1 MFHSAAYKHV
11 PIVQENPV
19 EGIRNNV
26 LNTRIICEA
35 AIEEEI
41 NNFILISSLILWTLR
56 DFLLL
61 IICSLVISNIVCNLC
76 NQIQKGLKIPRSL
89 SLFLVLT
96 VISVIVFTIFI
107 LVLPPFI
114 KEFNEILVDIP
125 NGLSKINILIN
136 TNLNKFNV
144 LLYGE
149 QSENVIDIFS
159 LINNVVT
166 IPDASTI
173 AKAIQESFKNLI
185 NIAGNLGSG
194 LLKLIFV
201 LAVSLM
207 ISIEPKQ
214 YKENILLLIPKN
226 YRNKFRNILEKCN
239 IALANWTFSMVIS
252 SLSVGLLSLIV
263 LSILDVKYVV
273 SNALIAMVLNIIPN
287 IGPVISG
294 IFPISIALLDNFW
307 KPLAV
312 LGSYVIIQNI
322 ESYIIMPSIMKKK
335 ANLLPGLTL
344 ISQFGFTFI
353 FGPLGLILSLP
364 LAVVIQVLIKES
376 FKDI

>member
-1 MFHSAAYKHV
+1 
-11 PIVQENPV
+11 
-19 EGIRNNV
+19 
-26 LNTRIICEA
+26 
-35 AIEEEI
+35 
-41 NNFILISSLILWTLR
+41 LISSSYFKFVVILITLLIVWILR

-61 IICSLVISNIVCNLC
+61 IICSLVISNIVCNLS
-76 NQIQKGLKIPRSL
+76 NQIQKGLKIPRSI
-89 SLFLVLT
+89 SLFLVLA
-96 VISVIVFTIFI
+96 VISVIIFTIFI

-114 KEFNEILVDIP
+114 KEFNEILVDIQ

-136 TNLNKFNV
+136 TNLNKFNN
-144 LLYGE
+144 LFYGE

-166 IPDASTI
+166 IPDVSTN
-173 AKAIQESFKNLI
+173 AKAIQESFNNLI
-185 NIAGNLGSG
+185 NIAGILGSG
-194 LLKLIFV
+194 LLRLIFV

-287 IGPVISG
+287 IGPVISA

-312 LGSYVIIQNI
+312 LGAYVIIQNI

>member
-1 MFHSAAYKHV
+1 MSSSSYFKLV
-11 PIVQENPV
+11 V
-19 EGIRNNV
+19 
-26 LNTRIICEA
+26 
-35 AIEEEI
+35 
-41 NNFILISSLILWTLR
+41 ILITSLIVWTLR

-76 NQIQKGLKIPRSL
+76 NQIQKGLKIPRPL
-89 SLFLVLT
+89 SLFLVLS
-96 VISVIVFTIFI
+96 VISVIVFTIYI

-136 TNLNKFNV
+136 TNLNKFNI

-159 LINNVVT
+159 LINNVVA

-239 IALANWTFSMVIS
+239 TALANWTFSMVIS
-252 SLSVGLLSLIV
+252 SLSVGILSLIV

-312 LGSYVIIQNI
+312 LGAYVIIQNI

-353 FGPLGLILSLP
+353 FCPLGLILSLP

>member
-1 MFHSAAYKHV
+1 MNSSSYFKLV
-11 PIVQENPV
+11 V
-19 EGIRNNV
+19 
-26 LNTRIICEA
+26 
-35 AIEEEI
+35 
-41 NNFILISSLILWTLR
+41 ILITLLIVWTLR

-76 NQIQKGLKIPRSL
+76 NQIQKGLKIPRPL

-96 VISVIVFTIFI
+96 VISVIIFTIFI

-136 TNLNKFNV
+136 TNLNKFNS
-144 LLYGE
+144 LFYGE

-312 LGSYVIIQNI
+312 LGAYVIIQNI

>member
-1 MFHSAAYKHV
+1 MSSSSYFKLV
-11 PIVQENPV
+11 V
-19 EGIRNNV
+19 
-26 LNTRIICEA
+26 
-35 AIEEEI
+35 
-41 NNFILISSLILWTLR
+41 ILITSLIIWTLR

-76 NQIQKGLKIPRSL
+76 NQIQKGLKIPRPL

-149 QSENVIDIFS
+149 QSENVIDIFR

-239 IALANWTFSMVIS
+239 TALANWTFSMVIS

-312 LGSYVIIQNI
+312 LGAYVIIQNI

>member
-1 MFHSAAYKHV
+1 MSSSSYFKLV
-11 PIVQENPV
+11 V
-19 EGIRNNV
+19 
-26 LNTRIICEA
+26 
-35 AIEEEI
+35 
-41 NNFILISSLILWTLR
+41 ILITSLILWTLR

-76 NQIQKGLKIPRSL
+76 NQIQKGLKIPRLL
-89 SLFLVLT
+89 SLFLVLI

-136 TNLNKFNV
+136 TNLNKFNK
-144 LLYGE
+144 LFYGE

-194 LLKLIFV
+194 LLRLIFV
-201 LAVSLM
+201 LVVSLM

-294 IFPISIALLDNFW
+294 VFPITIALLDNFW

-312 LGSYVIIQNI
+312 LGAYIIIQNI

>member
-1 MFHSAAYKHV
+1 M
-11 PIVQENPV
+11 
-19 EGIRNNV
+19 
-26 LNTRIICEA
+26 
-35 AIEEEI
+35 
-41 NNFILISSLILWTLR
+41 
-56 DFLLL
+56 
-61 IICSLVISNIVCNLC
+61 
-76 NQIQKGLKIPRSL
+76 QKGLKIPRSL

-144 LLYGE
+144 LIYGE

-239 IALANWTFSMVIS
+239 TALANWTFSMVIS

-312 LGSYVIIQNI
+312 LGAYVIIQNI

>member
-1 MFHSAAYKHV
+1 LSSSSYFKLV
-11 PIVQENPV
+11 VI
-19 EGIRNNV
+19 
-26 LNTRIICEA
+26 
-35 AIEEEI
+35 
-41 NNFILISSLILWTLR
+41 FITSLIVWTLR

-76 NQIQKGLKIPRSL
+76 NQIQKGLKIPRPL

-96 VISVIVFTIFI
+96 VISLIVFTIFI

-136 TNLNKFNV
+136 TNLNKFNF
-144 LLYGE
+144 LFYGE

-273 SNALIAMVLNIIPN
+273 SNALIAMVLNVIPN

-294 IFPISIALLDNFW
+294 IFPISVALLDNFW

-312 LGSYVIIQNI
+312 LGAYVIIQNI

-344 ISQFGFTFI
+344 ISQFGFTYI

>member
-1 MFHSAAYKHV
+1 MNSSSYFKLV
-11 PIVQENPV
+11 V
-19 EGIRNNV
+19 
-26 LNTRIICEA
+26 
-35 AIEEEI
+35 
-41 NNFILISSLILWTLR
+41 ILITLLIVWTLR

-76 NQIQKGLKIPRSL
+76 NQIQKGLKIPRPL

-136 TNLNKFNV
+136 TNLNKFNI

-312 LGSYVIIQNI
+312 LGAYVIIQNI

>member
-1 MFHSAAYKHV
+1 MSSSLYFKLV
-11 PIVQENPV
+11 V
-19 EGIRNNV
+19 
-26 LNTRIICEA
+26 
-35 AIEEEI
+35 
-41 NNFILISSLILWTLR
+41 ILITSLIVWTLR

-76 NQIQKGLKIPRSL
+76 NQIQKGLKIPRPL

-149 QSENVIDIFS
+149 ESENVIDIFS

-166 IPDASTI
+166 IPDTSTI

-239 IALANWTFSMVIS
+239 TALANWAFSIIIS

-312 LGSYVIIQNI
+312 LGAYVIIQNI

>member
-1 MFHSAAYKHV
+1 
-11 PIVQENPV
+11 
-19 EGIRNNV
+19 
-26 LNTRIICEA
+26 LNSSSY
-35 AIEEEI
+35 
-41 NNFILISSLILWTLR
+41 FKLVVILITLLIVWTLR

-61 IICSLVISNIVCNLC
+61 IICSLVISNIVCNLS
-76 NQIQKGLKIPRSL
+76 NQIQKGLKIPRSI
-89 SLFLVLT
+89 SLFLVLA
-96 VISVIVFTIFI
+96 VISVIIFTIFI

-114 KEFNEILVDIP
+114 KEFNEILVEIP

-136 TNLNKFNV
+136 TNLNKFNS
-144 LLYGE
+144 LFYGE

-166 IPDASTI
+166 IPDVSTI

-194 LLKLIFV
+194 LLRLIFV

-214 YKENILLLIPKN
+214 YKENVLLLIPKN

-273 SNALIAMVLNIIPN
+273 SNALIAMVLNVIPN

-312 LGSYVIIQNI
+312 FGAYVIIQNI

-376 FKDI
+376 IQDI

>member
-1 MFHSAAYKHV
+1 LSSSSYFKLV
-11 PIVQENPV
+11 V
-19 EGIRNNV
+19 
-26 LNTRIICEA
+26 
-35 AIEEEI
+35 
-41 NNFILISSLILWTLR
+41 ILITSLIVWTLR

-76 NQIQKGLKIPRSL
+76 NQIQKGLKIPRPL
-89 SLFLVLT
+89 SLFVVLT

-136 TNLNKFNV
+136 TNLNKFNN
-144 LLYGE
+144 LFYGE

-159 LINNVVT
+159 LIDNVVT

-263 LSILDVKYVV
+263 LSVLDVKYVV

-312 LGSYVIIQNI
+312 FGAYVIIQNI

-335 ANLLPGLTL
+335 TNLLPGLTL

>member
-1 MFHSAAYKHV
+1 M
-11 PIVQENPV
+11 
-19 EGIRNNV
+19 
-26 LNTRIICEA
+26 
-35 AIEEEI
+35 
-41 NNFILISSLILWTLR
+41 
-56 DFLLL
+56 
-61 IICSLVISNIVCNLC
+61 
-76 NQIQKGLKIPRSL
+76 QKGLKIPRSL

-136 TNLNKFNV
+136 TNLNKLNNLF
-144 LLYGE
+144 YGE
-149 QSENVIDIFS
+149 KSENVIDIFD
-159 LINNVVT
+159 LINNIVA
-166 IPDASTI
+166 IPDVSTI

-214 YKENILLLIPKN
+214 YKENILLIIPKN

-312 LGSYVIIQNI
+312 LGAYVIIQNI

>member
-1 MFHSAAYKHV
+1 
-11 PIVQENPV
+11 
-19 EGIRNNV
+19 
-26 LNTRIICEA
+26 LNSSSY
-35 AIEEEI
+35 
-41 NNFILISSLILWTLR
+41 FKLVVILITLLIVWTLR

-61 IICSLVISNIVCNLC
+61 IICSLVISNIVCNLS
-76 NQIQKGLKIPRSL
+76 NQIQKGLKIPRSI
-89 SLFLVLT
+89 SLFLVLA
-96 VISVIVFTIFI
+96 VISVIIFTIFI

-136 TNLNKFNV
+136 TNLNKLNSLF
-144 LLYGE
+144 YGE

-273 SNALIAMVLNIIPN
+273 SNALIAMVLNVIPN

-312 LGSYVIIQNI
+312 LGAYVIIQNI

>member
-1 MFHSAAYKHV
+1 MNSSAYFKLAV
-11 PIVQENPV
+11 
-19 EGIRNNV
+19 
-26 LNTRIICEA
+26 
-35 AIEEEI
+35 
-41 NNFILISSLILWTLR
+41 ILITSLIIWILR

-89 SLFLVLT
+89 SLFFVLT

-125 NGLSKINILIN
+125 NGLSKINFLLN
-136 TNLNKFNV
+136 TNINKLTSLF
-144 LLYGE
+144 YGKE
-149 QSENVIDIFS
+149 SENVIDIFN

-166 IPDASTI
+166 IPDAATI

-194 LLKLIFV
+194 FLKLIFV
-201 LAVSLM
+201 LVVSLM

-214 YKENILLLIPKN
+214 YIENILLLIPKN
-226 YRNKFRNILEKCN
+226 YRNKSRNILAKCN
-239 IALANWTFSMVIS
+239 TALANWTFSMVIS

-307 KPLAV
+307 KPLVV
-312 LGSYVIIQNI
+312 LGAYVIIQNI

-376 FKDI
+376 IKDI

>member
-1 MFHSAAYKHV
+1 MNSSSYFKLV
-11 PIVQENPV
+11 V
-19 EGIRNNV
+19 
-26 LNTRIICEA
+26 
-35 AIEEEI
+35 
-41 NNFILISSLILWTLR
+41 ILITLLIVWTLR

-76 NQIQKGLKIPRSL
+76 NQIQKGLKIPRSI
-89 SLFLVLT
+89 SLFLVLA
-96 VISVIVFTIFI
+96 VISVIIFTIFI

-136 TNLNKFNV
+136 TNLNKFNS
-144 LLYGE
+144 LFYGE

-166 IPDASTI
+166 IPDVSTI

-194 LLKLIFV
+194 LLRLIFV

-263 LSILDVKYVV
+263 LSILNVKYVV

>member
-1 MFHSAAYKHV
+1 M
-11 PIVQENPV
+11 
-19 EGIRNNV
+19 
-26 LNTRIICEA
+26 
-35 AIEEEI
+35 
-41 NNFILISSLILWTLR
+41 
-56 DFLLL
+56 
-61 IICSLVISNIVCNLC
+61 
-76 NQIQKGLKIPRSL
+76 QKGLKIPRSL
-89 SLFLVLT
+89 SLFFVLT

-239 IALANWTFSMVIS
+239 TALANWTFSMVIS
-252 SLSVGLLSLIV
+252 SLSVGILSLIV

-312 LGSYVIIQNI
+312 LGAYVIIQNI

>member
-1 MFHSAAYKHV
+1 LNSSSYFKLV
-11 PIVQENPV
+11 VILLTLLIV
-19 EGIRNNV
+19 
-26 LNTRIICEA
+26 
-35 AIEEEI
+35 
-41 NNFILISSLILWTLR
+41 WTLR

-76 NQIQKGLKIPRSL
+76 NQIQKGLKIPRSI
-89 SLFLVLT
+89 SLFLVLA
-96 VISVIVFTIFI
+96 VISVIIFSIFI

-136 TNLNKFNV
+136 TNLNKFNS
-144 LLYGE
+144 LFYGE

-166 IPDASTI
+166 IPDVSTI

-194 LLKLIFV
+194 LLRLIFV

-226 YRNKFRNILEKCN
+226 YRNKFRNILDKCN

-312 LGSYVIIQNI
+312 LGAYVIIQNI

>member
-1 MFHSAAYKHV
+1 MSSSSYFKLV
-11 PIVQENPV
+11 V
-19 EGIRNNV
+19 
-26 LNTRIICEA
+26 
-35 AIEEEI
+35 
-41 NNFILISSLILWTLR
+41 ILITSLILWTLR

-76 NQIQKGLKIPRSL
+76 NQIQKGFKIPRSI
-89 SLFLVLT
+89 SLFLVLAL
-96 VISVIVFTIFI
+96 ISVIIFTIFI

-136 TNLNKFNV
+136 TNLNKFNS
-144 LLYGE
+144 LFYGE

-166 IPDASTI
+166 IPDVSTI

-194 LLKLIFV
+194 LLRLIFV

-214 YKENILLLIPKN
+214 YKENVLLLIPKN

-312 LGSYVIIQNI
+312 LGAYVIIQNI

>member
-1 MFHSAAYKHV
+1 MNSSSYFKLV
-11 PIVQENPV
+11 V
-19 EGIRNNV
+19 
-26 LNTRIICEA
+26 
-35 AIEEEI
+35 
-41 NNFILISSLILWTLR
+41 ILITLLVVWTLR

-61 IICSLVISNIVCNLC
+61 IICSLVISNIVCNLS
-76 NQIQKGLKIPRSL
+76 NQIQKGLKIPRSI
-89 SLFLVLT
+89 SLFLVLA
-96 VISVIVFTIFI
+96 VISVIIFTIFI

-136 TNLNKFNV
+136 TNLNKFNS
-144 LLYGE
+144 LFYGE

-166 IPDASTI
+166 IPDVSTI

-194 LLKLIFV
+194 LLRLIFV

-214 YKENILLLIPKN
+214 YKENVLLLIPKN

>member
-1 MFHSAAYKHV
+1 MSSSSYFKLV
-11 PIVQENPV
+11 V
-19 EGIRNNV
+19 
-26 LNTRIICEA
+26 
-35 AIEEEI
+35 
-41 NNFILISSLILWTLR
+41 ILITSLIIWTLR

-61 IICSLVISNIVCNLC
+61 IICSLVISNIVCNLS
-76 NQIQKGLKIPRSL
+76 NQIQKGLKIPRSI
-89 SLFLVLT
+89 SLFLVLA
-96 VISVIVFTIFI
+96 VISVIIFTIFI

-136 TNLNKFNV
+136 TNLNKFNS
-144 LLYGE
+144 LFYGE

-166 IPDASTI
+166 IPDVSTI

-312 LGSYVIIQNI
+312 LGAYVIIQNI

>member
-1 MFHSAAYKHV
+1 MSSSSYFKLV
-11 PIVQENPV
+11 V
-19 EGIRNNV
+19 
-26 LNTRIICEA
+26 
-35 AIEEEI
+35 
-41 NNFILISSLILWTLR
+41 ILITSLIIWTLR

-76 NQIQKGLKIPRSL
+76 NQIQKGLRIPRWL

-96 VISVIVFTIFI
+96 FISVIVFTIFI

-136 TNLNKFNV
+136 TNLNKFNN
-144 LLYGE
+144 LFYGE

-312 LGSYVIIQNI
+312 LGAYVIIQNI

>member
-1 MFHSAAYKHV
+1 MSSYSHFKLV
-11 PIVQENPV
+11 V
-19 EGIRNNV
+19 
-26 LNTRIICEA
+26 
-35 AIEEEI
+35 
-41 NNFILISSLILWTLR
+41 ILITSLIVWTLR

-76 NQIQKGLKIPRSL
+76 NQIQKGLKIPRPL

-159 LINNVVT
+159 LVNNIVT

-239 IALANWTFSMVIS
+239 TALANWTFSMVIS
-252 SLSVGLLSLIV
+252 SLSVGILSLIV

-312 LGSYVIIQNI
+312 LGAYVIIQNI

>member
-1 MFHSAAYKHV
+1 
-11 PIVQENPV
+11 
-19 EGIRNNV
+19 
-26 LNTRIICEA
+26 
-35 AIEEEI
+35 
-41 NNFILISSLILWTLR
+41 
-56 DFLLL
+56 
-61 IICSLVISNIVCNLC
+61 
-76 NQIQKGLKIPRSL
+76 
-89 SLFLVLT
+89 LFLVLT

-107 LVLPPFI
+107 IVLPPFI
-114 KEFNEILVDIP
+114 KEFNELLIDIP

-136 TNLNKFNV
+136 TNLNKLNNLF
-144 LLYGE
+144 YGE
-149 QSENVIDIFS
+149 KSENVIDIFN
-159 LINNVVT
+159 LINNVVA
-166 IPDASTI
+166 IPDVSTI

-214 YKENILLLIPKN
+214 YKENILILIPKN

-273 SNALIAMVLNIIPN
+273 SNALIAMVLNVIPN

-307 KPLAV
+307 KPLVV
-312 LGSYVIIQNI
+312 LGAYVIIQNI

-364 LAVVIQVLIKES
+364 LAVVIQVFIKEL

>member
-1 MFHSAAYKHV
+1 MNSSSYFKLV
-11 PIVQENPV
+11 V
-19 EGIRNNV
+19 
-26 LNTRIICEA
+26 
-35 AIEEEI
+35 
-41 NNFILISSLILWTLR
+41 ILITLLIVWTLR

-76 NQIQKGLKIPRSL
+76 NQIQKGLKIPRSI
-89 SLFLVLT
+89 SLFLVLA
-96 VISVIVFTIFI
+96 VISVIIFTIFI

-136 TNLNKFNV
+136 TNLNKFNS
-144 LLYGE
+144 LFYGE

-166 IPDASTI
+166 IPDVSTI

-194 LLKLIFV
+194 LLRLIFV

-252 SLSVGLLSLIV
+252 SLSVGILSLIV

-312 LGSYVIIQNI
+312 LGAYVIIQNI

-364 LAVVIQVLIKES
+364 LAVVIQVIIKES

>member
-1 MFHSAAYKHV
+1 
-11 PIVQENPV
+11 
-19 EGIRNNV
+19 
-26 LNTRIICEA
+26 
-35 AIEEEI
+35 
-41 NNFILISSLILWTLR
+41 
-56 DFLLL
+56 
-61 IICSLVISNIVCNLC
+61 
-76 NQIQKGLKIPRSL
+76 
-89 SLFLVLT
+89 LFLVLT
-96 VISVIVFTIFI
+96 VISVVVFTIFI

-136 TNLNKFNV
+136 TNLNKFNI

-226 YRNKFRNILEKCN
+226 YRNKFRNILDKCY

-252 SLSVGLLSLIV
+252 SLSVGLLSLLV
-263 LSILDVKYVV
+263 LSIFDVKYVV

-294 IFPISIALLDNFW
+294 ILPISIALLDNFW

-312 LGSYVIIQNI
+312 LGAYVIIQNI

-376 FKDI
+376 IHDI

>member
-1 MFHSAAYKHV
+1 
-11 PIVQENPV
+11 
-19 EGIRNNV
+19 
-26 LNTRIICEA
+26 
-35 AIEEEI
+35 
-41 NNFILISSLILWTLR
+41 
-56 DFLLL
+56 
-61 IICSLVISNIVCNLC
+61 VISNIVCNLC
-76 NQIQKGLKIPRSL
+76 NQIQKGLKIPRPL
-89 SLFLVLT
+89 SLFIVLT
-96 VISVIVFTIFI
+96 VISLIVFTIFI
-107 LVLPPFI
+107 LVLPPFV

-136 TNLNKFNV
+136 TNLNKFNN
-144 LLYGE
+144 LFYGE

-159 LINNVVT
+159 LIDNVVT

-173 AKAIQESFKNLI
+173 AKAIQESLKNLI

-214 YKENILLLIPKN
+214 YKENILLLIPKS

-239 IALANWTFSMVIS
+239 TALANWTFSMVIS

-322 ESYIIMPSIMKKK
+322 ESYIIMPYIMKKK